1 MQRGTKCS
9 VQSHNS
15 NDVYLR
21 QRKVL
26 IMRLWLHQHGTSQS
40 QFTKKNKDSNP
51 ILHREKNVVQLNLR
65 HSKESM
71 RPRYLKLLFSGK
83 RMGNLRRN
91 CTHPLISRTASD
103 SPRLLF
109 GPLLLPPRSFSCCA
123 EQLPTASAWR
133 LATMPPLPS
142 GNGRR
147 GTNGRRCAADDGA
160 LSGGGASWCAAQCGP
175 PDFNLTARTN
185 GESGVLP
192 HALPRP
198 LRLRRHTF
206 FPPKNSKIKKS

>member
-1 MQRGTKCS
+1 MRRGTKCS

-123 EQLPTASAWR
+123 EQLPIRR
-133 LATMPPLPS
+133 LAGPQSLLLLLRRARGDWRPCRRFRQGTEGAGRTGDGVPPTTERSPAAAPVGALPS
-142 GNGRR
+142 V
-147 GTNGRRCAADDGA
+147 
-160 LSGGGASWCAAQCGP
+160 GP
-175 PDFNLTARTN
+175 PIL
-185 GESGVLP
+185 
-192 HALPRP
+192 
-198 LRLRRHTF
+198 
-206 FPPKNSKIKKS
+206 I